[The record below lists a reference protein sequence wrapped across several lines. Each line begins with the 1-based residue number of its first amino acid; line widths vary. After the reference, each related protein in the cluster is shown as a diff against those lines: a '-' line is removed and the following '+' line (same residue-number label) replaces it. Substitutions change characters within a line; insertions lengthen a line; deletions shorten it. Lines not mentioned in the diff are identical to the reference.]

1 MRVQEVKTILES
13 MGKRPSKRL
22 GQHFLVD
29 DGAIERQVKAAS
41 LSPGE
46 TVLEIGPGIGNLTEA
61 ILATGAAVIAV
72 EADDAF
78 CRFLERRFGPRIT
91 LVHADAVSA
100 FLPGFDKVVANLP
113 YQISSPI
120 TFKLLDE
127 GFESAVLMVQ
137 REFAERMAASPGSKD
152 YGRLSVSVFYRAE
165 CEIAFDVPRAAFWPQ
180 PMVDS
185 SVVKLT
191 PRKAPFDIVDER
203 VFFDVTKAI
212 FSHRRKKIHNALAD
226 DPASRAYFVEGKIPD
241 LKKLPYGSKRAEE
254 LEPSQI
260 GELSDAFYAL
270 VSPPKRSA

>member
-22 GQHFLVD
+22 GQHFLID
-29 DGAIERQVKAAS
+29 DRVIERQVKAADI
-41 LSPGE
+41 SPGE

-61 ILATGAAVIAV
+61 ILTAGAEVVAV
-72 EADDAF
+72 EADESF
-78 CRFLERRFGPRIT
+78 CRFLRRRFGPRIT
-91 LVHADAVSA
+91 LVHADAVNA
-100 FLPGFDKVVANLP
+100 FLPAFDKVVANLP

-127 GFESAVLMVQ
+127 GFRLAVLMVQ
-137 REFAERMAASPGSKD
+137 REFAERMGASSGSKD
-152 YGRLSVSVFYRAE
+152 YGRLTVSVFYRAA
-165 CEIAFDVPRAAFWPQ
+165 CEIAFEVPRTAFWPQ
-180 PMVDS
+180 PNVDS

-191 PRKAPFDIVDER
+191 PRKAPFDVANER

-226 DPASRAYFVEGKIPD
+226 DPASRAYFADGRTPD
-241 LKKLPYGSKRAEE
+241 LKQLPYASERAER

-260 GELSDAFYAL
+260 GELSDAFSDL
-270 VSPPKRSA
+270 VSAQKRSA